1 MQKTIKKEYD
11 PDGTLMKE
19 VYFRRDGSRDGYAV
33 YLYGKDKVLRYKSVY
48 DMNDIPKSKTA
59 YKYDAEGNL
68 VKELTYDKSG
78 NLFLEFDNLYNAY
91 GQLVERSS
99 PIHPKE
105 DVIYNKVMRIYNFQ
119 GKVELESV
127 YLPSGTLQSNCS
139 YKYATSG
146 QVVSGTTC
154 NPGSVVV
161 SYKYKFY
168 NDEQGNWKKRIKF
181 VDDIATVYEER
192 VYTYYEN

>member
-1 MQKTIKKEYD
+1 
-11 PDGTLMKE
+11 
-19 VYFRRDGSRDGYAV
+19 
-33 YLYGKDKVLRYKSVY
+33 
-48 DMNDIPKSKTA
+48 
-59 YKYDAEGNL
+59 
-68 VKELTYDKSG
+68 
-78 NLFLEFDNLYNAY
+78 
-91 GQLVERSS
+91 
-99 PIHPKE
+99 
-105 DVIYNKVMRIYNFQ
+105 MRIYNFQ